1 MKNKIIKFIISF
13 FILMVTG
20 FNSVYAEESLNIES
34 NSLHGSDTAYM
45 SVLDMYKVKL
55 FDSKVSERKEQLKKQ
70 KETEKEAMYNSVFSK
85 EITEQLSESEE
96 FEQEVKSY
104 KLFSKPKAQE
114 KIKYINNNK
123 SSNVILITSLIILLC
138 ILTGVL
144 TAAHCKKKRKVEEYS
159 LEYNSYT

>member
-1 MKNKIIKFIISF
+1 MMMNYFQLTYKYGEPLDISN
-13 FILMVTG
+13 LTLNVTYEDGTTGLVAVKESMVTG

-70 KETEKEAMYNSVFSK
+70 KEIEKEEMYNSVFSK

-96 FEQEVKSY
+96 FEQEVK
-104 KLFSKPKAQE
+104 KFE
-114 KIKYINNNK
+114 KFVDEVSIGT
-123 SSNVILITSLIILLC
+123 SS
-138 ILTGVL
+138 
-144 TAAHCKKKRKVEEYS
+144 
-159 LEYNSYT
+159 